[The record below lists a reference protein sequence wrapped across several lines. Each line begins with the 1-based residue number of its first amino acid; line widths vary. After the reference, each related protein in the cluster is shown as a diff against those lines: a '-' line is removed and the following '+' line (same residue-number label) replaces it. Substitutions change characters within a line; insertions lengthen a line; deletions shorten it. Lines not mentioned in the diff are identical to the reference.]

1 MPARSDRSDA
11 AEARLTVL
19 SGPSGVGK
27 DAVLAPGLGAQ
38 GAGPADLPAAFGAAL
53 PLVLPAASREV
64 LGAGPDP
71 VRLRATTD
79 RIAAEV
85 MAIRTSTMAV
95 SGR

>member
-1 MPARSDRSDA
+1 
-11 AEARLTVL
+11 
-19 SGPSGVGK
+19 
-27 DAVLAPGLGAQ
+27 
-38 GAGPADLPAAFGAAL
+38 
-53 PLVLPAASREV
+53 VLPAVSREV

-85 MAIRTSTMAV
+85 MAIRTSELAR